1 MYSLTRT
8 EEEILL
14 TIWDLKEDAYL
25 VAIRRQLNMIAEKE
39 LTIGAVHIPLSKL
52 EKSGIVESY
61 FGEATPKRGG
71 RRKKIYKLT
80 KAGVELLKKHKEIRD
95 RVWSGFSRSYS
106 RSR

>member
-1 MYSLTRT
+1 MNETCLTQT

-25 VAIRRQLNMIAEKE
+25 VAIRSRLNRIMEKN

-52 EKSGIVESY
+52 EKAGLMTSR

-71 RRKKIYKLT
+71 RRKRIYRLT
-80 KAGVELLKKHKEIRD
+80 AAGIAVLKKRMKQKERL
-95 RVWSGFSRSYS
+95 WKSFTESQSY
-106 RSR
+106 